1 MTTTYLDLVAKR
13 DLQEYLDFQ
22 NEAFGYDA
30 YYIEGDSIMFEDIDG
45 DVGDVT
51 AAVVE
56 QFIQSK
62 ETLYNHPATTDT
74 IILNTIIY

>member
-1 MTTTYLDLVAKR
+1 MTAYLDLVAKH

-30 YYIEGDSIMFEDIDG
+30 YYIEGDEIMFEDLNDE
-45 DVGDVT
+45 VHNVT

-56 QFIQSK
+56 QFVSARN
-62 ETLYNHPATTDT
+62 TLYNE
-74 IILNTIIY
+74 II

>member
-1 MTTTYLDLVAKR
+1 MTTYLDLVVKH

-30 YYIEGDSIMFEDIDG
+30 YYIEGDRIMFEDLDDNIT
-45 DVGDVT
+45 DVT

-56 QFIQSK
+56 QFVSARN
-62 ETLYNHPATTDT
+62 TLYNE
-74 IILNTIIY
+74 II